1 MTGGSEP
8 FESLPDNAVL
18 VLIDLQEGFDDPV
31 WGTRNNP
38 DAEVRAELLLSRWR
52 DTDRPV
58 VHIRHDSSEADSP
71 LRGDQPGFVFKP
83 ETAPMDGEATFVKSV
98 NAAFVDTGLE
108 DWLRE
113 RGYETLVIAGLTTDH
128 CVSTSTR
135 LAENL
140 GFSPIVVADAT
151 QRSTERLTA
160 STLTQK
166 RCIEPRSHNSRMSS
180 QRLFE
185 PKLSSSRSN
194 RRAALQEVREL
205 QFFSSEAFEKRQ
217 VVGV

>member
-151 QRSTERLTA
+151 ATFDRTFDGEHFDAETMHRTALAQLEDEFAAIVRTE
-160 STLTQK
+160 TLL
-166 RCIEPRSHNSRMSS
+166 ES
-180 QRLFE
+180 
-185 PKLSSSRSN
+185 
-194 RRAALQEVREL
+194 V
-205 QFFSSEAFEKRQ
+205 
-217 VVGV
+217 